1 MAIQMTALTGVS
13 QQDMQGKGNV
23 GRPNPPGVSPE
34 EMQRILDELPREVL
48 APAISRLAAAQNDN
62 NTRLA
67 AKVNELSN
75 SIPKK
80 AEKANVLEKDN
91 VTPYT
96 PRKDYHPATVRH
108 VREQIEAHGLSDQ
121 LHISEEERKLGRLAE
136 KISVSAPAGSFTP
149 APGADFALTADS
161 DVALVLNPPGGA
173 GGRFLSMRGFL
184 SIGPEGSADWGEG
197 IMFADG
203 KKPVL
208 AAGSCYLLE
217 YFYHPK
223 TPEGPA
229 GGWSVR
235 CTRFQ

>member
-48 APAISRLAAAQNDN
+48 APAISRLATAQNDN

-80 AEKANVLEKDN
+80 AEKANV
-91 VTPYT
+91 TPQ
-96 PRKDYHPATVRH
+96 KDYHPATVRH

-208 AAGSCYLLE
+208 AAGSC
-217 YFYHPK
+217 
-223 TPEGPA
+223 
-229 GGWSVR
+229 
-235 CTRFQ
+235 